1 MTGFVIIVFVL
12 MALCI
17 VGLVSIAYIFSD
29 AVIGLITGMV
39 AGWMLAALIVLIME
53 CFDLI

>member
-1 MTGFVIIVFVL
+1 MTGFVIIAFVL

-29 AVIGLITGMV
+29 DVIGLIAGMA
-39 AGWMLAALIVLIME
+39 AGWMLATLIILIVE
-53 CFDLI
+53 CFDFI

>member
-1 MTGFVIIVFVL
+1 MTGFVIISSVL

-29 AVIGLITGMV
+29 DVIGLITGMA
-39 AGWMLAALIVLIME
+39 AGWMLAALIVLIVE
-53 CFDLI
+53 CLDFI

>member
-1 MTGFVIIVFVL
+1 MAGFVIIAFVL

-29 AVIGLITGMV
+29 DVIGLITGMA
-39 AGWMLAALIVLIME
+39 AGCMIAALIVLIVD
-53 CFDLI
+53 CLDII

>member
-1 MTGFVIIVFVL
+1 MMGLVIIGFVL

-29 AVIGLITGMV
+29 DVIGLITGMA
-39 AGWMLAALIVLIME
+39 AGWMLAALIFLIVE

>member
-1 MTGFVIIVFVL
+1 MMGLVIIGFVL

-29 AVIGLITGMV
+29 DVIGLITGMA
-39 AGWMLAALIVLIME
+39 AGWMLAALVVLVVE

>member
-1 MTGFVIIVFVL
+1 MTEFVIIAFVV

-17 VGLVSIAYIFSD
+17 VGLVSITYIFSD
-29 AVIGLITGMV
+29 DVIGLIIGMA

>member
-1 MTGFVIIVFVL
+1 MAGFVIIAFVL

-29 AVIGLITGMV
+29 DVIGLIAGMA
-39 AGWMLAALIVLIME
+39 AGWMLATLIVLIVK
-53 CFDLI
+53 CFDFI